1 MARNVITNEID
12 ATLTKYG
19 VNDAKMNLYE
29 RLELACCILW
39 FNLGFSTRMYG
50 ASMILSV
57 NLVRAWYK

>member
-19 VNDAKMNLYE
+19 VNDAEMNLYE